1 MNKPLLSIVIPTYNR
16 EHLVL
21 SLLEKVCNFK
31 KEWVEIV
38 IIDNN
43 STSIDKLISQIRANN
58 WSVNLVR
65 NKHNVGGNENILRC
79 FEYANGEWIW
89 AIGDDDVIENNC
101 FEIIYDKIQDLRNS
115 NVFGIHFNWDLIKQY
130 KEAEIY
136 LHNLEELFKN
146 MHSLG
151 DINFMSSNI
160 FRYNK
165 INTYLDWVYYHQYNC
180 NPMSSIIMLGLDKNM
195 EFILTNDRIIQN
207 GFYINSNKKKTDF
220 WDVEIVLKAN
230 SLLGE
235 LPLTDKNK
243 KVLIKLLLSYF
254 TPWHAFKG
262 ATREYIKGST
272 KRSSIWSYREM
283 LKHQFVYGSF
293 LKIVYIIILESVLCI
308 FIKPLSAI
316 YIKSVN
322 K

>member
-16 EHLVL
+16 ELLVL
-21 SLLEKVCNFK
+21 SLLEKVCNYK

-43 STSIDKLISQIRANN
+43 STSIDKLINQIRVNN

-101 FEIIYDKIQDLRNS
+101 FEIIYDKIQALSNS
-115 NVFGIHFNWDLIKQY
+115 NVFGIHFNWDLKRQY
-130 KEAEIY
+130 KEADIY

-165 INTYLDWVYYHQYNC
+165 TL
-180 NPMSSIIMLGLDKNM
+180 
-195 EFILTNDRIIQN
+195 
-207 GFYINSNKKKTDF
+207 
-220 WDVEIVLKAN
+220 
-230 SLLGE
+230 
-235 LPLTDKNK
+235 
-243 KVLIKLLLSYF
+243 
-254 TPWHAFKG
+254 
-262 ATREYIKGST
+262 
-272 KRSSIWSYREM
+272 
-283 LKHQFVYGSF
+283 
-293 LKIVYIIILESVLCI
+293 
-308 FIKPLSAI
+308 
-316 YIKSVN
+316 
-322 K
+322 

>member
-1 MNKPLLSIVIPTYNR
+1 LNKPLLSIVIPTYNR

-21 SLLEKVCNFK
+21 SLLERVCNFK

-43 STSIDKLISQIRANN
+43 STSVDKLINQIRVNN

-79 FEYANGEWIW
+79 FEYANGDWIW

-101 FEIIYDKIQDLRNS
+101 FEIIYDKILALSNS
-115 NVFGIHFNWDLIKQY
+115 NVFGIHFNWDLKRQY
-130 KEAEIY
+130 KEADIY

-165 INTYLDWVYYHQYNC
+165 INTYLVWVYYHQYNC

-207 GFYINSNKKKTDF
+207 GFYTNSNKKKTDF

-243 KVLIKLLLSYF
+243 KALIKLLLSYF
-254 TPWHAFKG
+254 TPWLAFKG
-262 ATREYIKGST
+262 AIREYIKGSS

-283 LKHQFVYGSF
+283 VKHQFVYGSLF
-293 LKIVYIIILESVLCI
+293 KIFYILSFQSLLYIL
-308 FIKPLSAI
+308 IKPLSAI
-316 YIKSVN
+316 YTKSNN